1 MQLVGLGDT
10 FPNPIPNAPWI
21 NLLYELLL
29 HRAVLAERVKQEAPQ
44 CRWNCYYL
52 YITGYHIGM

>member
-10 FPNPIPNAPWI
+10 CPNPIPNVPWI

-29 HRAVLAERVKQEAPQ
+29 HRAVLAERVEQEAPQ
-44 CRWNCYYL
+44 CQLNCYYF